1 MVEEEVP
8 FRPPPE
14 APVYEPTEE
23 EFADPLAYIA
33 KIRPEAEQCGICKIR
48 PPPDW
53 QPPFAVDVDLFKFV
67 PRVQRLNEL
76 EAKTRIKL
84 NFLDSI
90 AKFWE
95 LQGCRL
101 KLPYVN
107 GRSLDLYN
115 LNKLVKSLGGFEVVC
130 KEKKWSKVAT
140 DMGYPAGKNIGS
152 QLSKH
157 YERILWPY
165 DVFQSGIPLEEPLQP
180 LPEGDGKD
188 KDYVPHGIIS
198 RQAII
203 PNQSGYS
210 RRSKRQAPEGLSV
223 DITNNSELKKL
234 QLYGPGP
241 KFQGLGLVVDTS
253 KRTMDKAGTQEALL
267 ESDRLKVEKKAVTV
281 DPDYPGPK
289 GKRETKSP
297 KKSPGAGSSMQMRQ
311 RTGTYNLIEMYVCH
325 MCGKGDAEDCL
336 LLCDGCD
343 DSFHTFCLLPPLP
356 EVPKGD
362 WRCPKCLAVA
372 CSKKKDPFGF
382 EQAGKEYTLESFGK
396 MADQFKKDY
405 FSMPVHMVPPEQIE
419 KEFWRLVTTID
430 EDVAVQYGADIH
442 SLNQGSGFPTK
453 NTKNLAPE
461 DEEYVHSG
469 WNLNN
474 LPVQDASVLHH
485 INVDISGMKV
495 PWMYVGMCF
504 SAFCW
509 HNEDHWSY
517 SINYL
522 HWGEPKT
529 WYGVSGH
536 KADRFEAI
544 MKEQA
549 PELFAAQPDLLHQ
562 LVTIMSPTVLMN
574 NNLPIYK
581 TNQCAGEFVITF
593 PRAYHAGFNQGYNFA
608 EAVNFCPVDWLPMG
622 RLCIEYY
629 RKLHRF
635 CVFSHEELIAK
646 MAANPDSLD
655 LNLAAAVHKELLA
668 MVEVESKLRKK
679 LLERGTTQAEREA
692 FELLPDDERQCD
704 HCKTTCF
711 LSAITCPCTPN
722 KLVCIH
728 HVEKLCDCHPEKHC
742 LRYRYTLDELPAMLH
757 RLKIRAESFDN
768 WANRV
773 KAALNPTDVK
783 LDISELKELLE
794 EADEKNFPEN
804 DCLQELITAIAEAEK
819 CSMIAMQLINKKEKQ
834 KSLSSD
840 EKFITRIN
848 LDELKGFVQTV
859 EELPC
864 AIEEAKQLSD
874 LLQEIENFIGEAQE
888 TLLDAIPNSAKL
900 QALLDKGNTFDI
912 ELSEIPKLKQ
922 ELIQAKWLDE
932 VRGTLSNASN
942 VTLDLLRKLIDSGVN
957 LAPHPAIEKAMTE
970 LQELLSVS
978 ERWEEKAKICLQAKP
993 PHMVALVEALIS
1005 ESENIPAVL
1014 PNTLALKA
1022 ALRKAKEWSSDIEE
1036 MQNGDHFPYLDHL
1049 EMMVSRGRP
1058 IPIRLEQFPLVESQ
1072 VAATRAWRDRAMRT
1086 FLKKNTCYTLVE
1098 VLTPRSDIGSQFMG
1112 KIRKKKSIFG
1122 DLMEESEV
1130 EEGREPSFFLGCYKK
1145 ATESEIASM
1154 KVLRDRNRRKQQAEE
1169 DGVEPG
1175 KYCVC
1180 KKPVSGYML
1189 RCELCKDWFH
1199 TLCVPVPKSVVRQTK
1214 QNPLSS
1220 GHQAHLQGPQ
1230 VKETK
1235 FLCPL
1240 CMRSRRPKLETILS
1254 LLVSL
1259 QKLPVRL
1266 PEGESLQ
1273 CLTERAMNWQDKAKQ
1288 VLATEEVTSAFA
1300 QLAFMVDKEHDH
1312 GKKEKY
1318 VEVHRT
1324 EVEDPYM
1331 FQHDPYGDS
1340 NSHRKS
1346 VLQGL
1351 SSMNERTSDEYDIDE
1366 EDKLVIDVPHSK
1378 DIGLSA
1384 EHAYSSVSRLGH
1396 GQAPSK
1402 KHSRK
1407 SPHTVRQ
1414 TGPVAIELSAIM
1426 RVRLEELLIEGDLLE
1441 VSLEETQHIWQIL
1454 KAAQPAPIAT
1464 KMMEHFISHLTE
1476 EAYEKMMKLKVEH
1489 KQKRSKRKLSQE
1501 AAAASQ
1507 EAGGPEAKKKKKKK
1521 DKDKSEI
1528 FKEHSKSDSKKKSNK
1543 KAEKA
1548 ETKLKLTT
1556 IKKEKEK
1563 EEQLIVVD
1571 GDEDDDEIC
1580 SAKRC
1585 LQPAGDDINWVQ
1597 CDGCEKW
1604 YHLLCIGMTS
1614 QPSEDEEYICKVC
1627 VKRKAA
1633 QKAKQRQRAKLA
1645 AQKAKDQVSSQN
1657 VKQEPATSKEEP
1669 AESKED
1675 VKPSKLVPVALMRVE
1690 TAGSKEGTTVKEEP
1704 MEIQDT
1710 QSKPALPTPEPM
1722 ETTPE
1727 TAKPPTTAASTV
1739 QKTEE
1744 VKTEVSPTECTNV
1757 EASPAGDQTG
1767 SVTAPVDVKPCDVEM
1782 VSVEEEKDT
1791 THLAP
1796 ISTPQIKVTH
1806 PSDDVKAVQEESQ
1819 PITLKA
1825 VQQETGNVPHTQPM
1839 ASEPVKTGP
1848 QAGEKVVSNN
1858 KDDIIEVNMTARMQ
1872 EDPSALIPESS
1883 QDAVSEDTAGRE
1895 DPETNDASKVGR
1907 VGGEIEAKDTAANS
1921 SLTISGTAS
1930 DLLPTAKDFPTK
1942 SSIES
1947 LPDNEHK
1954 EQSQIPAVSQAAGLA
1969 SEVPSA
1975 HQAVEP
1981 EPLAVDIKD
1990 DVIMPENDAG
2000 QGINPPPPRE
2010 SDNETNEQQEATD
2023 DVEMK
2028 EEELVAITHH
2038 PEVTLQKPS
2047 DPVESSLVEL
2057 SPPSPLRVLAD
2068 NQNAEKNTTLA
2079 ANLPSAT
2086 PVSIESGIKDA
2097 DCKSVE
2103 VDTHPVV
2110 TMERAEVVD
2119 TAPFQSCE
2127 SASSVITPPVSSDV
2141 MCTENMTPRTESQPE
2156 VGVQKQEA
2164 SEDQS

>member
-1 MVEEEVP
+1 MVEEDVR
-8 FRPPPE
+8 FVPPPE

-53 QPPFAVDVDLFKFV
+53 QPPFAVDVDHFKFV

-76 EAKTRIKL
+76 EAKTRVKL

-107 GRSLDLYN
+107 GKSLDLYN
-115 LNKLVKSLGGFEVVC
+115 LTKLVNKLGGFEVIC
-130 KEKKWSKVAT
+130 RDKKWSKVAT
-140 DMGYPAGKNIGS
+140 EMGYPSGKNIGH
-152 QLSKH
+152 QLGKH

-198 RQAII
+198 RQAIV

-253 KRTMDKAGTQEALL
+253 KKTTDKTGTQEGIL
-267 ESDRLKVEKKAVTV
+267 EGGDRHKVTEKLTSV
-281 DPDYPGPK
+281 DPDYQGPK
-289 GKRETKSP
+289 GKRDPKSP
-297 KKSPGAGSSMQMRQ
+297 KKSPGPGSSMQMRQ
-311 RTGTYNLIEMYVCH
+311 RPATYSLIETYICH

-405 FSMPVHMVPPEQIE
+405 FNMPVHMVPPERIE

-485 INVDISGMKV
+485 INVDISGMKI

-529 WYGVSGH
+529 WYGVSG
-536 KADRFEAI
+536 KTADMFESI

-549 PELFAAQPDLLHQ
+549 PELFSAQPDLLHQ
-562 LVTIMSPTVLMN
+562 LVTIMSPSVLMKH
-574 NNLPIYK
+574 NLPIYK

-622 RLCIEYY
+622 RSCIEHY

-646 MAANPDSLD
+646 MAANPDNLD

-679 LLERGTTQAEREA
+679 LLERGTMQAEREA

-711 LSAITCPCTPN
+711 LSAVTCPCTPN

-728 HVEKLCDCHPEKHC
+728 HVEKLCDCHPSKHC
-742 LRYRYTLDELPAMLH
+742 LRYRYTLDELPAMLQ
-757 RLKIRAESFDN
+757 RLKVRAESFDN

-773 KAALNPTDVK
+773 RSALNPSDVK
-783 LDISELKELLE
+783 LDIAELKELLE

-804 DCLQELITAIAEAEK
+804 DSLQELINAIAEAEK
-819 CSMIAMQLINKKEKQ
+819 CSMIAVQLINKKQKQ
-834 KSLSSD
+834 KNMSGD

-848 LDELKGFVQTV
+848 LDELKGFVHTV
-859 EELPC
+859 ESLPC
-864 AIEEAKQLSD
+864 FIEEAVQLGD
-874 LLQEIENFIGEAQE
+874 FLQEIENFITEAQE
-888 TLLDAIPNSAKL
+888 TLEDAIPNSEKL
-900 QALLDKGNTFDI
+900 QKLLDKGNSFDI

-932 VRGTLSNASN
+932 VRNTLSNSAS

-978 ERWEEKAKICLQAKP
+978 ERWEEKAKICLNAKP
-993 PHMVALVEALIS
+993 PHMIALVEALIS

-1014 PNTLALKA
+1014 PNTLALKD
-1022 ALRKAKEWSSDIEE
+1022 ALRKAKEWNTDIEE
-1036 MQNGDHFPYLDHL
+1036 LQNGDHFPYLDHL
-1049 EMMVSRGRP
+1049 ETMVNKGRP
-1058 IPIRLEQFPLVESQ
+1058 IPIRLEQIPLVESQ
-1072 VAATRAWRDRAMRT
+1072 VTATRSWRDRTART
-1086 FLKKNTCYTLVE
+1086 FLKKNTHYTLIE
-1098 VLTPRSDIGSQFMG
+1098 VLTPRSDVGSQFMG

-1122 DLMEESEV
+1122 DVIDESLV
-1130 EEGREPSFFLGCYKK
+1130 DEGREPPVFLGAYKK
-1145 ATESEIASM
+1145 ATDTEITSM
-1154 KVLRDRNRRKQQAEE
+1154 KMLRDRNRRKQQSEE
-1169 DGVEPG
+1169 DGLEQA

-1180 KKPVSGYML
+1180 KKPVSGHML

-1214 QNPLSS
+1214 QNPLSAQ
-1220 GHQAHLQGPQ
+1220 GQGALQGPQ

-1235 FLCPL
+1235 FMCPL

-1273 CLTERAMNWQDKAKQ
+1273 CLTERAMSWQDKAKQ
-1288 VLATEEVTSAFA
+1288 ILATEEVTGAFA
-1300 QLAFMVDKEHDH
+1300 QLAFMVDKEQDA

-1318 VEVHRT
+1318 VQLQAT
-1324 EVEDPYM
+1324 DVEDPYT
-1331 FQHDPYGDS
+1331 FPQEAAYHDS
-1340 NSHRKS
+1340 NLHRKS

-1351 SSMNERTSDEYDIDE
+1351 ASVPQSDNRTSDDYDLDD
-1366 EDKLVIDVPHSK
+1366 EDKLVIDISSHSNK

-1384 EHAYSSVSRLGH
+1384 EHAYSSMSRTGPNP
-1396 GQAPSK
+1396 APAK

-1407 SPHTVRQ
+1407 TPHTVRQ
-1414 TGPVAIELSAIM
+1414 TGSVKIELSPV
-1426 RVRLEELLIEGDLLE
+1426 VRAQLEELLIEGDLLE

-1454 KAAQPAPIAT
+1454 KAAEPAPVAT

-1476 EAYEKMMKLKVEH
+1476 EAYDKMMKVKAEH

-1501 AAAASQ
+1501 VSPASQ
-1507 EAGGPEAKKKKKKK
+1507 EMGGPESKKKKKKK
-1521 DKDKSEI
+1521 DKEKNDVSKEHVKSEG
-1528 FKEHSKSDSKKKSNK
+1528 KKKTNK
-1543 KAEKA
+1543 KAEKV
-1548 ETKLKLTT
+1548 ETKLK
-1556 IKKEKEK
+1556 IPAVKKEKEK
-1563 EEQLIVVD
+1563 EDPLIVVD
-1571 GDEDDDEIC
+1571 GDEEDDEIC

-1597 CDGCEKW
+1597 CDCCEKW

-1614 QPSEDEEYICKVC
+1614 QPSEDEEYICKIC
-1627 VKRKAA
+1627 VKRRAA

-1645 AQKAKDQVSSQN
+1645 AQKI
-1657 VKQEPATSKEEP
+1657 KEEVEAAASTTTGVVEKMP
-1669 AESKED
+1669 TPTSLETDSLMD
-1675 VKPSKLVPVALMRVE
+1675 VKPDGGLVPVALMRVE
-1690 TAGSKEGTTVKEEP
+1690 NAPVKEEIIEEQLIKEEP
-1704 MEIQDT
+1704 MEVDDNEMTRPPVVPPKPMEEAHVKVADGSVISKEPTDLDGDAKEITDIKPNSDVPTEDAEKSESIKLPDTTTDVVMEDLGEEDVVVATQVSGNVQQGSEVTVSEVQIPQVVTPSQIQDT
-1710 QSKPALPTPEPM
+1710 PLEMSIPSSPTVTLEKQAQPCNDEQLCRSPVDNKENGELARTIVKTDSNSEPPAVGMSISATPTVAEGVPQLGVVEGLQMNVKEDEEVMDFKRDAPVILDDQTKEVTKEADSNVSQTENVGKSSSPEPIVQVERI
-1722 ETTPE
+1722 ETERAVPSPIAADKE
-1727 TAKPPTTAASTV
+1727 IVESVAEGNIISATTAAVEKPDESLTPV
-1739 QKTEE
+1739 AAESQSRTFCIDLTESAE
-1744 VKTEVSPTECTNV
+1744 VKQNLESKVLLEETSGEDKGMIPLAVVHPESDKRGGVVSEELPSLPSDGVEVL
-1757 EASPAGDQTG
+1757 G
-1767 SVTAPVDVKPCDVEM
+1767 
-1782 VSVEEEKDT
+1782 VEEEQLKT
-1791 THLAP
+1791 SPTGSGLP
-1796 ISTPQIKVTH
+1796 KSPLVTPQEIMIAAAQQRLSAMT
-1806 PSDDVKAVQEESQ
+1806 PSDWY
-1819 PITLKA
+1819 
-1825 VQQETGNVPHTQPM
+1825 ETGNQP
-1839 ASEPVKTGP
+1839 VT
-1848 QAGEKVVSNN
+1848 
-1858 KDDIIEVNMTARMQ
+1858 
-1872 EDPSALIPESS
+1872 DPSASE
-1883 QDAVSEDTAGRE
+1883 DAVSKGEAH
-1895 DPETNDASKVGR
+1895 AS
-1907 VGGEIEAKDTAANS
+1907 
-1921 SLTISGTAS
+1921 
-1930 DLLPTAKDFPTK
+1930 
-1942 SSIES
+1942 
-1947 LPDNEHK
+1947 
-1954 EQSQIPAVSQAAGLA
+1954 
-1969 SEVPSA
+1969 
-1975 HQAVEP
+1975 
-1981 EPLAVDIKD
+1981 
-1990 DVIMPENDAG
+1990 
-2000 QGINPPPPRE
+2000 
-2010 SDNETNEQQEATD
+2010 
-2023 DVEMK
+2023 
-2028 EEELVAITHH
+2028 
-2038 PEVTLQKPS
+2038 
-2047 DPVESSLVEL
+2047 
-2057 SPPSPLRVLAD
+2057 
-2068 NQNAEKNTTLA
+2068 
-2079 ANLPSAT
+2079 T
-2086 PVSIESGIKDA
+2086 P
-2097 DCKSVE
+2097 
-2103 VDTHPVV
+2103 
-2110 TMERAEVVD
+2110 
-2119 TAPFQSCE
+2119 
-2127 SASSVITPPVSSDV
+2127 
-2141 MCTENMTPRTESQPE
+2141 
-2156 VGVQKQEA
+2156 
-2164 SEDQS
+2164 